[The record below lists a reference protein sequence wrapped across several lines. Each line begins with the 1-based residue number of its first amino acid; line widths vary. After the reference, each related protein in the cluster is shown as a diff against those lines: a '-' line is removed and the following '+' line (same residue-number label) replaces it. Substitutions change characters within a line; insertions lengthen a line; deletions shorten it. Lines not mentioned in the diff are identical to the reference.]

1 MTAIGP
7 LVTIAVPIE
16 ISGKAPS
23 AHLETLTHPGAG
35 SPLPGWYGTLARP
48 AASASG
54 QSLWRCING
63 IGVCLRREAGL
74 PQRGVG
80 ALDRVGDK
88 LIGGA
93 IGVIVD
99 LLAGNAGAMIGLRR
113 SHRLDPGLQR
123 QGRRCPCPATAAVAL
138 SLVGARRGAP

>member
-1 MTAIGP
+1 VLELSDINSSEEELLDYYAGLNAQHVTPAWIGGG
-7 LVTIAVPIE
+7 ISIE
-16 ISGKAPS
+16 PQGKA
-23 AHLETLTHPGAG
+23 
-35 SPLPGWYGTLARP
+35 
-48 AASASG
+48 
-54 QSLWRCING
+54 C
-63 IGVCLRREAGL
+63 L

-80 ALDRVGDK
+80 TLDRVGGK